1 MPQQH
6 LFLFTI
12 GPVQSFIAQAR
23 KTQDLYAGS
32 RILSELIKAVIDTI
46 GRDKVVFPYAN
57 YKTGKEWDAVESLPN
72 RFVAILES
80 DTEAQTL
87 GEAAKTAVEAKWADI
102 AQKAL
107 PRWNAAVDA
116 QINQHLDIY
125 WIAQPLSDNYRND
138 YATLERLM
146 GAVKNSRSFEQFQ
159 YNDTIGE
166 QGRKCSLDGERNAL
180 FYRKKK
186 VIEENST
193 IRYQTPNFLYAAH
206 EASKRLDRGEALS
219 AVSYTK
225 RLFLPEEEEFK
236 KFPSTAEI
244 ALLRVLTKMKF
255 NKSAQICMN
264 MLLRVNAQLFFEE
277 NVRSP
282 KVIDDILENADEKG
296 LNAKAIKQ
304 CYETFWK
311 YAKQEGH
318 SQLKYYAILTFD
330 GDSMGKWLSGDTN
343 LLPEK
348 DILGKDI
355 DLQQFQTDF
364 SEKLSEFAKKAKELI
379 DDNNYGKTVY
389 AGGDDYLGFINL
401 NYLLG
406 ILIDLRQAYK
416 TMVSEPLE
424 KDYPLLKPLSF
435 SAGVCIAHYK
445 EPLALVLNTA
455 RQMQSKAKDTYEQQ
469 DKDAL
474 AITVIKGSGETAET
488 VWKNDQTTKLLQ
500 ILQHFQGEEGKEGI
514 DDKGWRFSNKLVV
527 VLQQEFKRLT
537 DTNNTLT
544 VDTDLL
550 KHEITRISQRQ
561 YNGDKKLKSTKCANL
576 SKLLFDLYKE
586 SNEANID
593 NYFAALDILRFL
605 NRQLDEQHLYTSE
618 DEQTP
623 PTDSLTDN
631 N

>member
-1 MPQQH
+1 MISQH

-32 RILSELIKAVIDTI
+32 RILSELIKTAIDTI

-57 YKTGKEWDAVESLPN
+57 YKTDKEWDAVESLPN

-87 GEAAKTAVEAKWADI
+87 GESAKTAVETKWAAI
-102 AQKAL
+102 AQRAL
-107 PRWNAAVDA
+107 PRWNTGVDA

-125 WIAQPLSDNYRND
+125 WIAQPLSDNYRDD

-146 GAVKNSRSFEQFQ
+146 GAIKNSRSFEQFQ

-180 FYRKKK
+180 FYRKT
-186 VIEENST
+186 ERNSN
-193 IRYQTPNFLYAAH
+193 PNFIAKNAIDVLND
-206 EASKRLDRGEALS
+206 SNLDQGEALS
-219 AVSYTK
+219 AISYTK
-225 RLFLPEEEEFK
+225 RK
-236 KFPSTAEI
+236 YKTKSFPSTTEI
-244 ALLRVLTKMKF
+244 ALLDVLTKMKT
-255 NKSAQICMN
+255 NANAKICID
-264 MLLRVNAQLFFEE
+264 MLTRVNDQLFFEE
-277 NVRSP
+277 NIRST
-282 KVIDDILENADEKG
+282 KVINKIIKDADKDSEFNANTIE
-296 LNAKAIKQ
+296 Q
-304 CYETFWK
+304 CYKTFWK
-311 YAKQEGH
+311 HAKQEGH
-318 SQLKYYAILTFD
+318 SELKYYTILTFD

-348 DILGKDI
+348 YSSVKDVIGKDI

-364 SEKLSEFAKKAKELI
+364 SEKLGLFAADARKLI
-379 DDNNYGKTVY
+379 DDKKYGKTVY

-401 NYLLG
+401 NYLLDV
-406 ILIDLRQAYK
+406 LIDLRQAYK
-416 TMVSEPLE
+416 TMVSEPLRKKYE
-424 KDYPLLKPLSF
+424 LLKPLSF

-455 RQMQSKAKDTYEQQ
+455 RQMQSNAKDTYEQQ

-488 VWKNDQTTKLLQ
+488 VWKNEQTTKLLQ
-500 ILQHFQGEEGKEGI
+500 ILQHFQGEEGKEGT

-550 KHEITRISQRQ
+550 KHEITRITQRQ
-561 YNGDKKLKSTKCANL
+561 YNGDKKLKNTKCAIL
-576 SKLLFDLYKE
+576 SKLLFDLYKA
-586 SNEANID
+586 SNEAKID

-605 NRQLDEQHLYTSE
+605 NRQLDKQPLYTSE
-618 DEQTP
+618 DEQTSS
-623 PTDSLTDN
+623 TDSLTDN